1 MTFCSYFSPLPKVCL
16 LESQLDGNLIASA
29 FWQTGVRMK
38 VRSCAKKTFLALL
51 MFKQCNVQCVQRA
64 YGESAFE
71 ELDAIF
77 YIVLQPNIVFF
88 KLTLTCH

>member
-16 LESQLDGNLIASA
+16 LESQLDRNLIASA

-77 YIVLQPNIVFF
+77 YIVLQPNSIF
-88 KLTLTCH
+88 